1 MKKTMGERRRTA
13 EFFTG
18 TSEGGGYAVCL
29 FWQPYFAPARR
40 ILRLRRIH
48 GRRTEDF
55 RAMTWLRSPSAMTR
69 PTCMSA

>member
-1 MKKTMGERRRTA
+1 MKKTMGNAAGRRRFLP
-13 EFFTG
+13 EHLK
-18 TSEGGGYAVCL
+18 GGGYAVCL